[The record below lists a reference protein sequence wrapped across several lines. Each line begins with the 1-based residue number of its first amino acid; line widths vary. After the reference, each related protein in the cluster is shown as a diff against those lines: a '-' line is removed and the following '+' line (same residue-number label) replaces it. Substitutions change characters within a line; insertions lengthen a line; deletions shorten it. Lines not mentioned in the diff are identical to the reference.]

1 MAPNEEPPTE
11 KDKDQVEPTPT
22 RQVAE
27 GLLRSPLSLVGAVL
41 VTLSLANIIFLLLI
55 AMFGSEN
62 KPYLGIFAFMIFP
75 AILIVGLVMVPIGM
89 LLRRYRLRRLA
100 PDQIPAYPRI
110 DLNQPAQRRA
120 FAYATGFLMLLV
132 VISAVLSY
140 RAYQFTDSVTFCG
153 AVCHAPMNPE
163 YTAYQDSPHSRVAC
177 VGCHVGPGATW
188 YVRSKLSGTYQVYA
202 VFRDIYPRPIT
213 TPISDLRPVQQACEQ
228 CHWPEKFYG
237 AQLKVF
243 SHFLYD
249 KDNTLKE
256 VPLLIKTGGGSPHFG
271 STTGIHWHMNIG
283 YKITYIAKDKQSREI
298 PWVRVRDV
306 QGRVTEYLA
315 KDSKLTPAEIEQAPK
330 RNMDCV
336 SCHDRPAHK
345 FLPPDVAV
353 DRSLASDRLDRSLPY
368 IKRQAVMAL
377 TKPYASS
384 DAAMEGIAT
393 AVDAFYRKEYPRE
406 YETKKVQ
413 IEEAIAEIQ
422 RIYGRNSFPYMKV
435 DWHTH
440 PDNIGHLYYAGCF
453 RCHDGK
459 HVSSDGRVISQDC
472 EQCHTF
478 LQGGSDGRPNMAAGP
493 GGFIHPIDL
502 KAIRGML
509 CSTCHSGGAL

>member
-1 MAPNEEPPTE
+1 MAPDQEPPTQE
-11 KDKDQVEPTPT
+11 EEAASTGRIP
-22 RQVAE
+22 A
-27 GLLRSPLSLVGAVL
+27 GFLRSPLSLVGAVL
-41 VTLSLANIIFLLLI
+41 VTLSLANIVFLLLI

-75 AILIVGLVMVPIGM
+75 AILIVGLILIPAGM
-89 LLRRYRLRRLA
+89 LLRRWRQRKLA
-100 PDQIPAYPRI
+100 PEQIPAYPRI

-120 FAYATGFLMLLV
+120 FAYAIGFLMLLV
-132 VISAVLSY
+132 VLSAVLSY
-140 RAYQFTDSVTFCG
+140 RAYQFTDSVAFCG

-163 YTAYQDSPHSRVAC
+163 YTAYQDSPHSRVPC

-237 AQLKVF
+237 AQLKAF

-249 KDNTLKE
+249 KNNTLRE

-283 YKITYIAKDKQSREI
+283 YKIQYIAKDKQSREI
-298 PWVRVRDV
+298 PWVRVKDT

-315 KDSKLTPAEIEQAPK
+315 KDAKLTPAEIAQAPK
-330 RNMDCV
+330 RTMDCV

-353 DRSLASDRLDRSLPY
+353 DRSLVSGRLDRSLPF
-368 IKRQAVMAL
+368 IKRQTVQVL
-377 TKPYASS
+377 TKTYRSTEEAN
-384 DAAMEGIAT
+384 EGIAT
-393 AVDAFYRKEYPRE
+393 GLDAFYRKDYPDV
-406 YETKKVQ
+406 YAQKKEQ
-413 IEEAIAEIQ
+413 IEAAITETQQIF
-422 RIYGRNSFPYMKV
+422 GRSFFPQMKV

-478 LQGGSDGRPNMAAGP
+478 LQGGKDGQPNMSSAGP
-493 GGFIHPIDL
+493 SAFAHPIDL
-502 KAIRGML
+502 KNLRGML
-509 CSTCHSGGAL
+509 CSTCHTGGAL